1 MFLWIPD
8 FLTFDVIIGIATDV
22 TLMLKTGNLFQALLS
37 FYKNYSKARSG
48 YFNSWHLPFL
58 IVPYSPFQKHE
69 TLEFWHKSLVSSW
82 SRLLNWKKTWNLASV
97 LQIVQKIPENYCPC
111 FYLSIGQVWLFHEL
125 WLKRYVQKCALSRV
139 LISSWRHRFGQSW
152 DVQKYTNLHIL
163 RTEHKFSMK

>member
-1 MFLWIPD
+1 MKSGQILVSCMTNISDIFLAQCWRLETRSRPFYD
-8 FLTFDVIIGIATDV
+8 FIKITILRDLVI
-22 TLMLKTGNLFQALLS
+22 
-37 FYKNYSKARSG
+37 
-48 YFNSWHLPFL
+48 FNSWHLPFL

-125 WLKRYVQKCALSRV
+125 WLKRYVQKCDLSRV

-152 DVQKYTNLHIL
+152 DVKKYTNLHIL

>member
-1 MFLWIPD
+1 MLHLCWKLETYSRPFYHFIKNTIKQDLDILIID
-8 FLTFDVIIGIATDV
+8 IYHFLT
-22 TLMLKTGNLFQALLS
+22 
-37 FYKNYSKARSG
+37 
-48 YFNSWHLPFL
+48 
-58 IVPYSPFQKHE
+58 VPYSPFQKHE

-97 LQIVQKIPENYCPC
+97 LQIVHKIPENYCPC
-111 FYLSIGQVWLFHEL
+111 LYLSIGQVWLFHEL